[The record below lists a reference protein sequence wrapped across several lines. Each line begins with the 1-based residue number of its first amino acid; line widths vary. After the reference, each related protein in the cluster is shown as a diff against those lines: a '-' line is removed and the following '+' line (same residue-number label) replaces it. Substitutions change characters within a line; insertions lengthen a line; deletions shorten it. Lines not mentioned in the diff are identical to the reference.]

1 MKMELGLFT
10 AGLTRIRTNPGI
22 PLLDPPPVTKAE
34 AMARDVAS
42 YAAESLRVQS
52 RLMRLCVQ
60 WEERAGE
67 AAFVADSRL
76 ANRAASDDDDAS
88 EVDHA
93 NALTSSALAALCAAA
108 GPNPLVAA
116 RRWRRRRR
124 HRRARASNY
133 EVRRRRIRSAPG
145 PARRGSTPARC
156 ERTSAARCG
165 GTRRRSRTSARASP
179 RRFCGCRSRESR
191 RWSAAGSG
199 RRRTRVHL
207 SNPARVPAGSRG
219 PAVGPDGE
227 RHGGV
232 SADPRRRAVVA
243 RRPRRR
249 SRLLEGVIGAGW
261 LRDGG
266 SLGSGASRCPR
277 GRRRRWAPPPR
288 APPRTSVSPGNPRI
302 SSRPCSRPP
311 PAPSTRWSAR
321 PWSRCRCPRF
331 LPRVDSPIAVAP

>member
-34 AMARDVAS
+34 ALARDVAS

-116 RRWRRRRR
+116 
-124 HRRARASNY
+124 AA
-133 EVRRRRIRSAPG
+133 VRDAAAAAVALGVQLAKFATEIRVEPPEPAP
-145 PARRGSTPARC
+145 RGSTPARC

-165 GTRRRSRTSARASP
+165 GTRRRSRTSARL
-179 RRFCGCRSRESR
+179 
-191 RWSAAGSG
+191 AAAFL
-199 RRRTRVHL
+199 RL
-207 SNPARVPAGSRG
+207 PLARVPPLVSGGFGSKTNASTSRN
-219 PAVGPDGE
+219 PP
-227 RHGGV
+227 
-232 SADPRRRAVVA
+232 SA
-243 RRPRRR
+243 
-249 SRLLEGVIGAGW
+249 
-261 LRDGG
+261 
-266 SLGSGASRCPR
+266 
-277 GRRRRWAPPPR
+277 
-288 APPRTSVSPGNPRI
+288 
-302 SSRPCSRPP
+302 
-311 PAPSTRWSAR
+311 
-321 PWSRCRCPRF
+321 
-331 LPRVDSPIAVAP
+331 